1 MMTVELGTAL
11 RISPMGADRSPAIPR
26 RRLTVDRERIPD
38 FYGFLSMTG
47 VWERCLLDNAKV
59 FHRISLSRLIDSS
72 PLRLR
77 PFFLLTGWFMT
88 HRLDVARGR
97 DIVARWCALAEQ
109 RLEHLTE
116 LFETGRWRRYHSELA
131 FLENIQ
137 EAKAAVE
144 IWRDLSLREASRD
157 NSAVDIS
164 WLGRSRATLPRGE
177 MLRDQVHRLPPQP
190 AQIPA
195 EPPPSDVSIAAGTD
209 RVCSDEAP
217 SAPDSAAPALD
228 NASELTL
235 DMSAMQER
243 YPLLRN
249 AL

>member
-1 MMTVELGTAL
+1 
-11 RISPMGADRSPAIPR
+11 
-26 RRLTVDRERIPD
+26 
-38 FYGFLSMTG
+38 
-47 VWERCLLDNAKV
+47 
-59 FHRISLSRLIDSS
+59 
-72 PLRLR
+72 
-77 PFFLLTGWFMT
+77 MT
-88 HRLDVARGR
+88 HRQSAAGGRDVA
-97 DIVARWCALAEQ
+97 ARWCALAEQ

-116 LFETGRWRRYHSELA
+116 LFDTGRWRRYHSELA

-157 NSAVDIS
+157 NSAVDVS
-164 WLGRSRATLPRGE
+164 WLGRTRATLPRGE
-177 MLRDQVHRLPPQP
+177 ALRDQVHRLQPQP

-195 EPPPSDVSIAAGTD
+195 EPPPDVSIAAETD
-209 RVCSDEAP
+209 RVCSDDAP
-217 SAPDSAAPALD
+217 SAPEADAPAMDPALR

-235 DMSAMQER
+235 DMSAIQER